1 MNNLI
6 LLLNY
11 IQSEINK
18 GNTVINL
25 SKFDKNI
32 KDLSLKDI
40 KKHINTKYRGNLKGI
55 NKDIY
60 FIYKGTVS

>member
-1 MNNLI
+1 MNNLN
-6 LLLNY
+6 LLLIY

-18 GNTVINL
+18 GNTNINL

-32 KDLSLKDI
+32 NHLSLKDI
-40 KKHINTKYRGNLKGI
+40 KKHINTKYRGSLKGI